1 MGNAF
6 GAFANPPLSK
16 TFIGAGLSTEL
27 GTWIPAGE
35 VVAYVHD
42 EGPADGMHQDVA
54 ARLDLTINAA
64 LAKCRAG
71 QNDIVVVL
79 PGHTENVDSADD
91 WDNLV
96 AGTTIVGLGTGN
108 NRPTFTWS
116 TATSTVLFDVANVAI
131 SNCIFEMAG
140 PSGTTALTVADG
152 IIVSAAG
159 CSISNCKFHTEI
171 DADQGAVFALRT
183 TAAGDDLTVDCC
195 QFYGSGDG
203 TLPTTQI
210 RLVGADRFRM
220 FNSTLSGYTSSVN
233 VGLLQMLTTAST
245 DVHIENC
252 TFAHYLAS
260 SVHAATGMA
269 GATGNVVR
277 CNFGILDNAT
287 LAGFETE
294 GNLQFFGCLVTN
306 LAGEANAALK
316 TPTSAT

>member
-1 MGNAF
+1 MSF
-6 GAFANPPLSK
+6 GAFTHPPLSK

-35 VVAYVHD
+35 VVSYVHH
-42 EGPADGMHQDVA
+42 GGVADGMHQDVA
-54 ARLDLTINAA
+54 ARIDLTLNTA
-64 LAKCRAG
+64 LAKCRAS

-79 PGHTENVDSADD
+79 PGHAENVDAADD
-91 WDNLV
+91 WSNLV
-96 AGTTIVGLGTGN
+96 AGTTIVGFGTGN
-108 NRPTFTWS
+108 LRPTFTWS
-116 TATSTVLFDVANVAI
+116 TATSTVLFNVANVTI

-140 PSGTTALTVADG
+140 PAGTTAITVADG

-159 CSISNCKFHTEI
+159 CTISGCKFHTEI

-183 TAAGDDLTVDCC
+183 TAAGDDLTVNAC

-220 FNSTLSGYTSSVN
+220 FNTTLSGYTSSTT

-269 GATGNVVR
+269 AATGNVVR
-277 CNFGILDNAT
+277 CNFGILDAGT
-287 LAGFETE
+287 LPGFETE
-294 GNLQFFGCLVTN
+294 GNLQFFGCRTSN
-306 LAGEANAALK
+306 LAGEEGGVK
-316 TPTSAT
+316 TPLST